1 MRAGW
6 WTDVA
11 TSMYRPARWRRLR
24 PGYLLSLS
32 AFTVFL
38 LFPIFW
44 IALSA
49 FKKPIDVRRPTI
61 FFEPTFDNF
70 RIIFSDLY
78 RFGDLLVNSLIVCA
92 AVVVISVPMAALA
105 SYALARFRIMG
116 KRWIL
121 VGILSAQF
129 FPAVVLVLPYFT
141 LFRRFGLLDTLEALV
156 IISLT
161 HTLPFTIWLM
171 KGFMETLP
179 LEIEES
185 AMVDGCSE
193 LGVLRYIVVPL
204 AIPGLLTA
212 AIFAFI
218 LTWNELIYALV
229 LTSARSRTVTVGL
242 VSVVGERD
250 VPWEQMS
257 AAGILVMV
265 PVLAMSYA
273 IRRYFVRGLTAGA
286 VK

>member
-1 MRAGW
+1 M
-6 WTDVA
+6 A
-11 TSMYRPARWRRLR
+11 TTHTTPWWRRIR
-24 PGYLLSLS
+24 YGYYLSLS

-38 LFPIFW
+38 LFPIYW

-49 FKKPIDVRRPTI
+49 FKKPIDVRRPTVI
-61 FFEPTFDNF
+61 FEPTLENF

-92 AVVVISVPMAALA
+92 AVVAISVPLAAMA
-105 SYALARFRIMG
+105 SYALARFRLRG
-116 KRWIL
+116 KRMLL

-141 LFRRFGLLDTLEALV
+141 LFRQLGLLDTLESLV

-193 LGVLRYIVVPL
+193 MGVFRHIVVPL
-204 AIPGLLTA
+204 AVPGLLTA

-218 LTWNELIYALV
+218 LTWNELLYALI
-229 LTSARSRTVTVGL
+229 LTSSRARTVTVGL

-265 PVLAMSYA
+265 PVLLMAFA
-273 IRRYFVRGLTAGA
+273 IRHYFIGGLTAGA
-286 VK
+286 IK

>member
-1 MRAGW
+1 MTLTPTRRIALL
-6 WTDVA
+6 
-11 TSMYRPARWRRLR
+11 WRRSS
-24 PGYLLSLS
+24 PGYLLALS

-49 FKKPIDVRRPTI
+49 FKRPIDVRRPTI
-61 FFEPTFDNF
+61 LFEPTLDNF

-78 RFGDLLVNSLIVCA
+78 RFGDLLVNSLIVCT
-92 AVVVISVPMAALA
+92 AVVVISVPLAAMAA
-105 SYALARFRIMG
+105 YGLARFRIRG
-116 KRWIL
+116 KRWLL
-121 VGILSAQF
+121 VAILSAQF
-129 FPAVVLVLPYFT
+129 FPAVVLVLPYFA
-141 LFRRFGLLDTLEALV
+141 LFRQLGILDTLTALV

-171 KGFMETLP
+171 KGFVETLP
-179 LEIEES
+179 VEIEES

-193 LGVLRYIVVPL
+193 IGVLRHIVLPL
-204 AIPGLLTA
+204 ALPGLLTS

-218 LTWNELIYALV
+218 LSWNELIYALI
-229 LTSARSRTVTVGL
+229 LTSKASRTVTVGL

-265 PVLAMSYA
+265 PVLIMSFA
-273 IRRYFVRGLTAGA
+273 IRRYFVSGLTAGA